1 MAASNPIR
9 IDRSLMEQAAAEA
22 DRQKRST
29 PKQVEYWAELG
40 QVCDGLLSHAD
51 AVRLREG
58 LLKLEPCESAPVDAD
73 TVFTNLDAARTDG
86 SLSNKVTT
94 ARTIFQVSEDH
105 PGYLEQIKPGGNII
119 VGQFE
124 GGKFKPKQ

>member
-9 IDRSLMEQAAAEA
+9 IDRSLFEQAAAEA

-58 LLKLEPCESAPVDAD
+58 LLKLEPCESTPVNAED
-73 TVFTNLDAARTDG
+73 VFATLDANRDDG
-86 SLSNKVTT
+86 SLSHTVTS
-94 ARTIFQVSEDH
+94 AKTIYQVSDQH
-105 PGYLEQIKPGGNII
+105 PGYLEQIEPEGNVI

-124 GGKFKPKQ
+124 RGKFRPKR